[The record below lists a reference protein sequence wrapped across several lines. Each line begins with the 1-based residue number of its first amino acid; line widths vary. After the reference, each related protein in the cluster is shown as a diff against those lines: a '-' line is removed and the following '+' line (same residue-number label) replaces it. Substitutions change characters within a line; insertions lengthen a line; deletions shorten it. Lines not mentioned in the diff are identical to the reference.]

1 MLARKGYLILPVEE
15 LLNSDPPALEELSS
29 RLVECADRTHIV
41 YSPSIILIGR
51 LSQVAG
57 TGSIIYEPVCRE
69 HIPEGFNYYELDKNE
84 WIDTCK
90 LSTQEYFNV
99 GYNTLSA
106 IRSLHDIVIV
116 SLTRKMIYP
125 RVFNGHRIPIAE
137 VPQRLEEGYEVI
149 MSDPGMSS
157 PIVYFDGESTVY
169 VARGSQQLSQLKA
182 LLSVEAR
189 CNHYRLLARDS

>member
-1 MLARKGYLILPVEE
+1 MLVRKGYMILPVED
-15 LLNSDPPALEELSS
+15 LLKADPPALEELSS
-29 RLVECADRTHIV
+29 RLVECADRAYIV
-41 YSPSIILIGR
+41 YSPGIMLIDE
-51 LSQVAG
+51 LSQVVG

-69 HIPEGFNYYELDKNE
+69 HVPEGFNYYELDKNE

-99 GYNTLSA
+99 SYNTLSA
-106 IRSLHDIVIV
+106 VRSLHDIVIV

-125 RVFNGHRIPIAE
+125 RVFNGHRISIAE

-149 MSDPGMSS
+149 MSDADMSS
-157 PIVYFDGESTVY
+157 PIVYFDGENTVY

-182 LLSVEAR
+182 LLSAEAR